1 MTSLMSLD
9 FKRDPATAST
19 SASASESPSLTLP
32 KLLAIALCG
41 GIVLFT
47 SLGLL
52 MAWLVRRR
60 QDKSS
65 VRVYTNTIPDA
76 YSQTRLT
83 KRPLLMTESS
93 GGPGGMTGSG
103 SGMSSRFSL
112 TLPPIVSLPPLP
124 SYSSLGGFF
133 RSPSKGGGRWGRRRS
148 RDIDEGSWLSGGVGI
163 GDGQAGGLRMS
174 HSRGEAGEAWFSRS
188 GSWLGGYQRSMTR
201 LSLRTQPEEGGEGG
215 GGGGGVSEY
224 EEGMRPAP
232 LRVQRTWQPRYE
244 EYRKRQRELYEN
256 PYRGHYRQYSQQS
269 LQQQQQQQ
277 QEEQGKQQQPQQQE
291 QQFQQIQHQQQQQQL
306 QQLHQLHQQ
315 QIKSQHLYL
324 QLHQPPP
331 PPPPPPQ
338 PQQELRVQKRR
349 HGSVIE
355 GSRTAPN
362 FATLAS
368 HDEGPRGRQSDLQ
381 LPAPVHIRPSM
392 TMTDLDLRDILRS
405 TDQRL
410 REGTSRSP
418 TKKTP
423 SVETPHR
430 RRSSSTRAAR
440 RQSRTTPSPR
450 KSAGISIP
458 STSASVAGGS
468 AANSLIAEATR
479 RLELPGGMASP
490 SRLRGREWEAQGNE
504 SRQGLP
510 PSAPGLES
518 PLHRT
523 PTQSPERASQ
533 RGSKQ
538 KSPEKRMSTDSD
550 HSSSLSTLYSVGEAE
565 REEEEIQRQYRLQRE
580 EYRRRDLAQRFERA
594 IRIDGDDDPFVESAP
609 PAGSQPG
616 VHETKEIPAG
626 PRPLKSPSHLM
637 RSKDNASLVVE
648 HPRPSSARS
657 VRGGVGRGI
666 DVRLEPPRRPMI
678 LQPPRQDRDQPS
690 DDVCPKGQQETQHKA
705 QTKNIAQSASESS
718 FTSVSVHTQDSD
730 ATMLPAYEAPKAE
743 WAVTAE
749 ARRRRSS
756 RGRSLPVSHPTV
768 TPTTKKDDEPI
779 DMSSSPFDEEELLLL
794 LLSSGDASNKR
805 DKRALPAPP
814 RTAMTSLNGPIVP
827 LLTAPSSPRGP
838 LRNGAAFLQRKPPEA
853 SSYYYSSPGIATS
866 ANGSPT
872 FRGAANCSAGKD
884 APALNMTIAQLRRM
898 NSITSS
904 FSNTSIA
911 STVVADTESESPT
924 LPAVFE
930 SNSSSSS
937 SSSSSSGGGGGG
949 GGGGGAIISSRSSTR
964 ARQSQNTAPRHGG
977 GPIGSKHYLNIAGAP
992 KYGSLRISRRKMGTA
1007 ADMAMGGERNKRR
1020 LSEGALSKLASTF
1033 EQMSGKENEGL
1044 GIRQPDGGGDGDGD
1058 GDYDD
1063 DDIDGV
1069 HATAKGTEDAAQEG
1083 TPRLKKARQVSVRSP
1098 VSLRDAARVSK
1109 GKIRTRRGSP
1119 ASRAVLAQERT
1130 PKARCRDSVE
1140 SLGLYDRDGFLLPSP
1155 SPDSAAGRRRRR
1167 VLRMYGVGREAH

>member
-1 MTSLMSLD
+1 MASLNL
-9 FKRDPATAST
+9 KRDPATAS
-19 SASASESPSLTLP
+19 AFEAPSLTLP

-52 MAWLVRRR
+52 MAWFVRRR

-65 VRVYTNTIPDA
+65 ARVYAIPDA

-93 GGPGGMTGSG
+93 GGMNG

-112 TLPPIVSLPPLP
+112 TLPPIVPLPPLP

-148 RDIDEGSWLSGGVGI
+148 RDIDEGSWLSGGVGFG
-163 GDGQAGGLRMS
+163 GDSQAGGLRMS

-201 LSLRTQPEEGGEGG
+201 LSLGTQAEEGGEGAVT

-269 LQQQQQQQ
+269 LQQQEQEKQQQQ
-277 QEEQGKQQQPQQQE
+277 QQQQQKQQE
-291 QQFQQIQHQQQQQQL
+291 QQLQHQQQQQQL

-324 QLHQPPP
+324 QMHQPP
-331 PPPPPPQ
+331 

-368 HDEGPRGRQSDLQ
+368 HDEVPRGRQSDLQ
-381 LPAPVHIRPSM
+381 LPAPAHIRPSM

-410 REGTSRSP
+410 REGISRSP

-423 SVETPHR
+423 SVETPYR
-430 RRSSSTRAAR
+430 RRSSSARAAR

-450 KSAGISIP
+450 KGAGISIP
-458 STSASVAGGS
+458 STSASVMGGS

-504 SRQGLP
+504 SSQGLP

-523 PTQSPERASQ
+523 PSQSPERASQ
-533 RGSKQ
+533 CGSKQ
-538 KSPEKRMSTDSD
+538 RSPEKRMSADSD

-594 IRIDGDDDPFVESAP
+594 IRVDGDDDPFVESAP

-616 VHETKEIPAG
+616 VHETKDIPAG

-678 LQPPRQDRDQPS
+678 LQSPRQDQQS
-690 DDVCPKGQQETQHKA
+690 DDVCPKGQQETQHKV
-705 QTKNIAQSASESS
+705 QTKYIAQSASESS

-743 WAVTAE
+743 WAMNAE
-749 ARRRRSS
+749 ARRRSS
-756 RGRSLPVSHPTV
+756 RGRSLPVSLPTV
-768 TPTTKKDDEPI
+768 TPITKKDDEPI
-779 DMSSSPFDEEELLLL
+779 DTSSSPFDEEELLLL

-805 DKRALPAPP
+805 ALPAPP

-827 LLTAPSSPRGP
+827 PAALSFPRGP
-838 LRNGAAFLQRKPPEA
+838 LRNGPAPLHRKTPDA
-853 SSYYYSSPGIATS
+853 SSYYSSPGIATS

-872 FRGAANCSAGKD
+872 FRGAANRSAGKD

-930 SNSSSSS
+930 SSSSSS
-937 SSSSSSGGGGGG
+937 SSSSS
-949 GGGGGAIISSRSSTR
+949 TL
-964 ARQSQNTAPRHGG
+964 ARQSQNTTTRHGG

-992 KYGSLRISRRKMGTA
+992 KYGSMRISRRKMDTDA
-1007 ADMAMGGERNKRR
+1007 VVGGERNKRR

-1033 EQMSGKENEGL
+1033 VQKCGKENAGL
-1044 GIRQPDGGGDGDGD
+1044 GIRRPGDDDGDGD
-1058 GDYDD
+1058 GDVA
-1063 DDIDGV
+1063 GV
-1069 HATAKGTEDAAQEG
+1069 VDAAAAAKGARDAAQEG
-1083 TPRLKKARQVSVRSP
+1083 THRLKKARRVSVRSP
-1098 VSLRDAARVSK
+1098 ASLRDAARVSK

-1119 ASRAVLAQERT
+1119 ASRAAQGAGPVGAVLAQERT
-1130 PKARCRDSVE
+1130 SKAGCRDSVE

-1155 SPDSAAGRRRRR
+1155 SPDREAGRRRR
-1167 VLRMYGVGREAH
+1167 VLRMYGVGREA

>member
-1 MTSLMSLD
+1 MASLNL
-9 FKRDPATAST
+9 KRDPATAS
-19 SASASESPSLTLP
+19 ASEAPSLTLP

-52 MAWLVRRR
+52 MAWFVRRR

-65 VRVYTNTIPDA
+65 ARVYAIPDA

-93 GGPGGMTGSG
+93 GGPGGMNGSG

-112 TLPPIVSLPPLP
+112 TLLPIVPLPPLP

-148 RDIDEGSWLSGGVGI
+148 RDIDEGSWLSGGVGVGFG

-201 LSLRTQPEEGGEGG
+201 LSLGTQTEEGGEGAVTG

-269 LQQQQQQQ
+269 LQQQEQEQEKQQQQQQQQQQ
-277 QEEQGKQQQPQQQE
+277 QEQQL
-291 QQFQQIQHQQQQQQL
+291 QQIQHQQQQQQL

-324 QLHQPPP
+324 QMHQPP
-331 PPPPPPQ
+331 

-368 HDEGPRGRQSDLQ
+368 HDEVPRGRQSDLQ
-381 LPAPVHIRPSM
+381 LPAPAHIRPSM

-405 TDQRL
+405 TEQRL

-430 RRSSSTRAAR
+430 RRSSSARAAR

-450 KSAGISIP
+450 KGAGISIP
-458 STSASVAGGS
+458 STSASVMGGS

-490 SRLRGREWEAQGNE
+490 SRLRGREWEAQDNE
-504 SRQGLP
+504 SSQGLP

-523 PTQSPERASQ
+523 PSQSPERPSQ

-538 KSPEKRMSTDSD
+538 RSPEKRMSADSD

-580 EYRRRDLAQRFERA
+580 EYRRKDLAQRFERA

-626 PRPLKSPSHLM
+626 PRPLKSASHLM

-678 LQPPRQDRDQPS
+678 LQPPQQDQQS
-690 DDVCPKGQQETQHKA
+690 DDVCPKGQQETQHKV
-705 QTKNIAQSASESS
+705 QTKYIAQSASESS

-743 WAVTAE
+743 WAVTAD
-749 ARRRRSS
+749 ARRRSS
-756 RGRSLPVSHPTV
+756 LGRSLPVSLPSV
-768 TPTTKKDDEPI
+768 TPITKKDEKPI

-805 DKRALPAPP
+805 ALPTPP
-814 RTAMTSLNGPIVP
+814 RTTIASLNGPIVP
-827 LLTAPSSPRGP
+827 PTALSFPRGP
-838 LRNGAAFLQRKPPEA
+838 LRNGPAPLHRKTPDA
-853 SSYYYSSPGIATS
+853 SSYYSSPGIATS

-872 FRGAANCSAGKD
+872 FRGAANRSAGKD

-930 SNSSSSS
+930 SSSSSS
-937 SSSSSSGGGGGG
+937 SSSSS
-949 GGGGGAIISSRSSTR
+949 TL
-964 ARQSQNTAPRHGG
+964 ARQSQNATTRHGG

-992 KYGSLRISRRKMGTA
+992 KYGSMRISRRKMATDA
-1007 ADMAMGGERNKRR
+1007 VVGGERNKRR

-1033 EQMSGKENEGL
+1033 VQKCGKENAGL
-1044 GIRQPDGGGDGDGD
+1044 GIRQPGDDGGAA
-1058 GDYDD
+1058 
-1063 DDIDGV
+1063 GV
-1069 HATAKGTEDAAQEG
+1069 VDAAAKGTEDAAQGG
-1083 TPRLKKARQVSVRSP
+1083 THRLKKARRVSVRSP
-1098 VSLRDAARVSK
+1098 ASLRDAARVSK

-1119 ASRAVLAQERT
+1119 ASRAAQGAGPVGAVLAQERT
-1130 PKARCRDSVE
+1130 SKAGCRDSVE

-1155 SPDSAAGRRRRR
+1155 SPDREARRRRR
-1167 VLRMYGVGREAH
+1167 VLRMYGVGREA

>member
-1 MTSLMSLD
+1 MASLTHLNL
-9 FKRDPATAST
+9 KRDPATAF
-19 SASASESPSLTLP
+19 ASESPSLTLP

-41 GIVLFT
+41 GMVLFT

-52 MAWLVRRR
+52 MAWFVRRR

-65 VRVYTNTIPDA
+65 ARVYTIPDA
-76 YSQTRLT
+76 SSQTRLT

-93 GGPGGMTGSG
+93 GGPGGMNGSG

-112 TLPPIVSLPPLP
+112 TLPPIVPLPPLP

-148 RDIDEGSWLSGGVGI
+148 RDIDEGIWLSGGIGVGVG

-201 LSLRTQPEEGGEGG
+201 LSLGTQTEEGGEGAVT

-244 EYRKRQRELYEN
+244 EYRRRQRELYEN

-269 LQQQQQQQ
+269 LQQHEQEKQQQQHQQQQQ
-277 QEEQGKQQQPQQQE
+277 QQQKQQE
-291 QQFQQIQHQQQQQQL
+291 QQLQQIQQQQQQQQL
-306 QQLHQLHQQ
+306 QQLHHLHQQ

-324 QLHQPPP
+324 QMHQPP
-331 PPPPPPQ
+331 

-368 HDEGPRGRQSDLQ
+368 HDEVPRGRQSDLQ
-381 LPAPVHIRPSM
+381 LPAPALIRPSM

-430 RRSSSTRAAR
+430 RRSSSTRATR
-440 RQSRTTPSPR
+440 LQSRTTPSPR
-450 KSAGISIP
+450 KGAGISIP
-458 STSASVAGGS
+458 STSASVVGGS

-490 SRLRGREWEAQGNE
+490 SRLRGREWEAQANE
-504 SRQGLP
+504 SSQGLP

-523 PTQSPERASQ
+523 PSQSPERASQ

-538 KSPEKRMSTDSD
+538 RSPEKRMSADSD

-609 PAGSQPG
+609 PAGSQPS

-626 PRPLKSPSHLM
+626 PRPLKSASHLM
-637 RSKDNASLVVE
+637 RSKDNASLAVE
-648 HPRPSSARS
+648 HPRPSSAKS

-678 LQPPRQDRDQPS
+678 LQPPRQEQQS
-690 DDVCPKGQQETQHKA
+690 DDVCPKSQQETQHKV
-705 QTKNIAQSASESS
+705 QTKYIAQSASESS

-749 ARRRRSS
+749 SRRRSS
-756 RGRSLPVSHPTV
+756 RGRSLPVSFPTV
-768 TPTTKKDDEPI
+768 TPITKKDDKPI

-805 DKRALPAPP
+805 ALPTPP
-814 RTAMTSLNGPIVP
+814 RTTIASLNGPIVP
-827 LLTAPSSPRGP
+827 PTALFSPRGP
-838 LRNGAAFLQRKPPEA
+838 LRNGAAPLHRKTPDA
-853 SSYYYSSPGIATS
+853 SSYYSSPGIATS

-872 FRGAANCSAGKD
+872 FRGAANRSAGKD

-930 SNSSSSS
+930 SSSS
-937 SSSSSSGGGGGG
+937 SSSSSSG
-949 GGGGGAIISSRSSTR
+949 SSTL
-964 ARQSQNTAPRHGG
+964 ARQSQNATTRHGGGG

-992 KYGSLRISRRKMGTA
+992 KYGSMRISRRKMAT
-1007 ADMAMGGERNKRR
+1007 DTVVGGERNKRR

-1033 EQMSGKENEGL
+1033 VQKCGKENAGL
-1044 GIRQPDGGGDGDGD
+1044 GIRQPGDDDDDDDDGDGD
-1058 GDYDD
+1058 AA
-1063 DDIDGV
+1063 GV
-1069 HATAKGTEDAAQEG
+1069 VDAAAKGARDAAQEG
-1083 TPRLKKARQVSVRSP
+1083 GTHRLKKAQRVSVRSP
-1098 VSLRDAARVSK
+1098 ASLRDAARVSK

-1119 ASRAVLAQERT
+1119 ASRAAQGAGPVGAVLAQERT
-1130 PKARCRDSVE
+1130 SKAGCRDSVE
-1140 SLGLYDRDGFLLPSP
+1140 SVGLYDRDGFLLPSP
-1155 SPDSAAGRRRRR
+1155 SPDREAGRRRR
-1167 VLRMYGVGREAH
+1167 VLRMYGVGREAQ

>member
-1 MTSLMSLD
+1 MTSLTLLD
-9 FKRDPATAST
+9 FKRDPATGSA

-47 SLGLL
+47 SLGFL

-60 QDKSS
+60 QNKSS
-65 VRVYTNTIPDA
+65 VRVYTNTIPDV

-93 GGPGGMTGSG
+93 GGLGGMNGSG

-112 TLPPIVSLPPLP
+112 TLPPIVPLPPLP

-174 HSRGEAGEAWFSRS
+174 HSNSRGEAGEAWFSTS

-201 LSLRTQPEEGGEGG
+201 LSLRTQAKEGGEGEREREVE
-215 GGGGGVSEY
+215 GGGVSEY

-269 LQQQQQQQ
+269 LQQQEQEKQQQQ
-277 QEEQGKQQQPQQQE
+277 QQQQQQQKQQE
-291 QQFQQIQHQQQQQQL
+291 QQFQQIQHQRQQQQL

-331 PPPPPPQ
+331 QPPPPPP

-381 LPAPVHIRPSM
+381 LPAPIHIRPSM

-450 KSAGISIP
+450 KGAVISIP
-458 STSASVAGGS
+458 STSASVVGGS

-504 SRQGLP
+504 SSQGLP

-523 PTQSPERASQ
+523 PSQSSERASQ

-538 KSPEKRMSTDSD
+538 KSPEKRMSADSD

-609 PAGSQPG
+609 PAGSRPG

-666 DVRLEPPRRPMI
+666 DVRLEPPQRPMI
-678 LQPPRQDRDQPS
+678 LQPPRQDQPS
-690 DDVCPKGQQETQHKA
+690 DDVCPKGQQETQHKAA

-730 ATMLPAYEAPKAE
+730 ATMLPAYEASKAE

-756 RGRSLPVSHPTV
+756 RSRSLPVSLPTV
-768 TPTTKKDDEPI
+768 TPTTKKDDKPI

-794 LLSSGDASNKR
+794 LLSSGDTTSN
-805 DKRALPAPP
+805 KRALPAPP
-814 RTAMTSLNGPIVP
+814 RTAMTSLNGPVVP
-827 LLTAPSSPRGP
+827 LLTALSSPRGP
-838 LRNGAAFLQRKPPEA
+838 LRNGAAFLQRKTPDA
-853 SSYYYSSPGIATS
+853 SSYYSSPGTATS

-872 FRGAANCSAGKD
+872 FRGAANRSAGKD

-930 SNSSSSS
+930 SSSSSS
-937 SSSSSSGGGGGG
+937 SGSSSSGGGGGG
-949 GGGGGAIISSRSSTR
+949 GAIISRSSTR
-964 ARQSQNTAPRHGG
+964 ARQSQNTTPRHGG

-992 KYGSLRISRRKMGTA
+992 KYGSLRISRKKMAT
-1007 ADMAMGGERNKRR
+1007 DMAMGGERNKRR

-1033 EQMSGKENEGL
+1033 EQKCGKENAGL
-1044 GIRQPDGGGDGDGD
+1044 GIRQPDDGDGD
-1058 GDYDD
+1058 GEG
-1063 DDIDGV
+1063 DGV
-1069 HATAKGTEDAAQEG
+1069 HAAAKATEDAAQEE

-1130 PKARCRDSVE
+1130 SKAGCRDSVE

-1155 SPDSAAGRRRRR
+1155 SPDREAGRRRR